1 MVERR
6 RAVADK
12 GLQALEGQLGASP
25 PAGLRRLSQA
35 QLEELA
41 DAVRGAQRRQAAEL
55 AAAGDQA
62 FGHIPWLLRKPI
74 RKLMG

>member
-1 MVERR
+1 
-6 RAVADK
+6 VADK
-12 GLQALEGQLGASP
+12 GLQALEAQLGAP
-25 PAGLRRLSQA
+25 PPDGLRRLSQD

-41 DAVRGAQRRQAAEL
+41 DAVRGARRRQAAEL

-62 FGHIPWLLRKPI
+62 FGQIPWVLRKPI